1 MSLRGV
7 RPGSI
12 ERASAAR
19 IKDGIT
25 PGNDDASM
33 FEFAL
38 PDLGTGVTEGEI
50 LAWHVEPGE
59 AVAADDI
66 LLEVE
71 TEKAVVDVPS
81 PVAGALTER
90 RAEVGDVVE
99 TGTTIATIDT
109 EGAAADTA
117 AEAAADDKDTDAGGQ
132 RDDSGTDGEADATP
146 TDTGARVFAPPSVR
160 RLARE
165 LDVDVAAVA
174 GSGPSGRVTEDD
186 VRGAAAEDAG
196 DDGKSG
202 TSDAEDASRELK
214 SAVRRVGEDESA
226 DEAGGTAAE
235 DYEEEP
241 TSVVS
246 RVDAGDASPEAESER
261 DEADEDPAAAEEP
274 AVKSAVRAV
283 DRQTEREQTLATPAT
298 RRLARE
304 LGVDVDAV
312 PTDVTRDGEPFVDEA
327 AVRSFAERGA
337 GERPTA
343 GVESSGEALDTSVA
357 HTEDYRGVRREL
369 GERMATS
376 RREIP
381 HATHHDRADV
391 SELVAARKRLEPLAE
406 NRGVDLTYTPF
417 ILKCVAAALKDHP
430 VLNTRIDAD
439 AEKIHYLDEY
449 HLGVATDTDRGLLVP
464 VLQDVDG
471 RGIVD
476 LARATNDL
484 LARARE
490 GSIDPSEMT
499 GGTFTVSN
507 VGAIGGE
514 YADPIITVPQTAVL
528 SVGALRDR
536 PVAIDGE
543 VEAKPTLPLS
553 LAFDHRV
560 IDSADAARFTNTLKT
575 YLADP
580 TRLLLE

>member
-1 MSLRGV
+1 MSLRGG

-50 LAWHVEPGE
+50 LTWHVEPGE
-59 AVAADDI
+59 TVAADDI

-81 PVAGALTER
+81 PVAGTLTER
-90 RAEVGDVVE
+90 RAAVGDVVE
-99 TGTTIATIDT
+99 TGTTIAMIDT

-117 AEAAADDKDTDAGGQ
+117 AAAAADDEDTDAGGD

-186 VRGAAAEDAG
+186 VRAAAAG
-196 DDGKSG
+196 DAEDGRKSG
-202 TSDAEDASRELK
+202 TSDAEDAGRQLK

-226 DEAGGTAAE
+226 DWAGETAAE
-235 DYEEEP
+235 DDEGP

-246 RVDAGDASPEAESER
+246 RVDAADASPKAESER
-261 DEADEDPAAAEEP
+261 DQVDEDPVAGEEP

-283 DRQTEREQTLATPAT
+283 DRQTERNQTLATPAT

-327 AVRSFAERGA
+327 AVRSFAERSSDRHQSGA
-337 GERPTA
+337 Q
-343 GVESSGEALDTSVA
+343 SDTTGMAPDVSVA
-357 HTEDYRGVRREL
+357 RTEDYRGVRREL
-369 GERMATS
+369 GERMATA

-381 HATHHDRADV
+381 HATHHDRVDV
-391 SELVAARKRLEPLAE
+391 SELVAARERLEPLAE

-430 VLNTRIDAD
+430 VVNTRIDTD
-439 AEKIHYLDEY
+439 AEEIHYLDEY

-528 SVGALRDR
+528 SVGALRER
-536 PVAIDGE
+536 PVAIDGD
-543 VEAKPTLPLS
+543 VVAKPTLPLS